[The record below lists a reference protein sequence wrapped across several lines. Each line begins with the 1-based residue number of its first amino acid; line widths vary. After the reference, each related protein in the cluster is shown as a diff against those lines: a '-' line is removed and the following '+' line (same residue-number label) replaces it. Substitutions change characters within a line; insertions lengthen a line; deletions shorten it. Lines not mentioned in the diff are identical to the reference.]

1 METNSWTMASNIDV
15 DFLIDVGS
23 LEVYFNERSARVLD
37 GILPT
42 RRLYKASQRTR
53 PKKDE
58 EESYF
63 GRPCLWRGN

>member
-1 METNSWTMASNIDV
+1 METNSWTTASNIDV

-23 LEVYFNERSARVLD
+23 LEVYFNEQSARALD

-53 PKKDE
+53 LMKKGED
-58 EESYF
+58 SYF
-63 GRPCLWRGN
+63 GRPCLRRGN